1 MRIDYHIDLSGT
13 LDGVVRVKADFS
25 GVPAG
30 TGLLLP
36 VMGQK
41 PGVKVTGLS
50 AAIRGGTAVR
60 PRVTGELIRRPGAA
74 FSLEYAIS
82 IRLKHSIGTDK
93 DSDLLYPFLNEDE
106 IFLASGALPYPED
119 LPRLASR
126 IKASMRVT
134 GLPDGFKVFSSVEG
148 PSLCPGQL
156 DSFFIYCSS
165 KSPADHVY
173 YGKRGATRLSLLV
186 QKGKRI
192 PLNTSQVWRHTDKV
206 MRELERSFS
215 PYGGVMKVGIL
226 VLQAPADFERVAG
239 GRTFA
244 TGENVPGG
252 VLVYA
257 PAAAG
262 YIRKNFGHSG
272 YASFL
277 RDGLAHELT
286 HFYFTAAW
294 QGRYKS
300 LLFPAGTCPPRH
312 KRLLGETLTLYFH
325 RAIIGSRDGKASFLA
340 GEIRP
345 RLAAWEAKPSKSG
358 VLDLLLLDLWLRE
371 GGSSLRN
378 AVRSLIRKY
387 GTRHKPY
394 PSARALTQAAEQS
407 RRAALPSWLRRTI
420 LGDHSPDYIER
431 LKELSF
437 SRDGEFN
444 PCS

>member
-1 MRIDYHIDLSGT
+1 MRIDYTIDLAGT
-13 LDGVVRVKADFS
+13 REGIVRVKADFS

-36 VMGQK
+36 AMGKK

-50 AAIRGGTAVR
+50 AAIRGGAAVR

-74 FSLEYAIS
+74 FSLEYTIGIA
-82 IRLKHSIGTDK
+82 LKHSVGTDK
-93 DSDLLYPFLNEDE
+93 DSELLYPFLNGEE
-106 IFLASGALPYPED
+106 IFLASGALPYPEN
-119 LPRLASR
+119 LPRLAPR
-126 IKASMRVT
+126 IKASMRIT
-134 GLPDGFKVFSSVEG
+134 GLPAGFKIFSSVEG

-165 KSPADHVY
+165 KSPSEHVY
-173 YGKRGATRLSLLV
+173 SGGKGGTRLSLLV

-192 PLNTSQVWRHTDKV
+192 PLSASQVWRHTDRV
-206 MRELERSFS
+206 MRALEKVFS
-215 PYGGVMKVGIL
+215 PYQGFRKVGIL
-226 VLQAPADFERVAG
+226 ILQAPADFERVSG

-252 VLVYA
+252 VLAYA
-257 PAAAG
+257 PRSAA
-262 YIRKNFGHSG
+262 YIRKKFGHSG

-300 LLFPAGTCPPRH
+300 LLFPAVTCPPRQ

-345 RLAAWEAKPSKSG
+345 RLAAWKAKPSKSG

-371 GGSSLRN
+371 GGGSLRD
-378 AVRSLIRKY
+378 AVRALIRKY

-394 PSARALTQAAEQS
+394 PSAHALIQAAQDS
-407 RRAALPSWLRRTI
+407 RRAALPSWLKRTI
-420 LGDHSPDYIER
+420 LSDHSPDYIER

-437 SRDGEFN
+437 SRCGEFD
-444 PCS
+444 PCA